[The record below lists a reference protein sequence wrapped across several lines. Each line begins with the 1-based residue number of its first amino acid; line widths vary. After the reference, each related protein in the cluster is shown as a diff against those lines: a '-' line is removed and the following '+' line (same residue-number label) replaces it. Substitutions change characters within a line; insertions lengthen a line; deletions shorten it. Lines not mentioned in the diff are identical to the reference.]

1 MFGIRVESACVPK
14 LPNQLSRFFV
24 APLLRMTLR
33 HRLVAREGEIKMIEN
48 SEVAQHIS
56 SLMLEMS
63 RKINESISFVKR
75 ECSAQEF
82 EAYRKASA
90 KVMGYIL
97 LEVLNP
103 IYAAHPDM
111 KPKGLK

>member
-1 MFGIRVESACVPK
+1 
-14 LPNQLSRFFV
+14 
-24 APLLRMTLR
+24 MTLR

-63 RKINESISFVKR
+63 GKINESISFVKR
-75 ECSAQEF
+75 ECTAQEF
-82 EAYRKASA
+82 EASRKASA

-103 IYAAHPDM
+103 IYAAHPEM